1 MTAEVFR
8 RMPYAEAEAKA
19 QKVLVDGY
27 GEGLVLQGS
36 AGYYALYYLFG
47 LLGLRA
53 PVPSHPPDWVA
64 GPQSEP
70 VFMEPYQMAHWLEA
84 NGYNLFINESK

>member
-27 GEGLVLQGS
+27 GEGLVLQGN

-64 GPQSEP
+64 GPQS
-70 VFMEPYQMAHWLEA
+70 QMAHWLEA